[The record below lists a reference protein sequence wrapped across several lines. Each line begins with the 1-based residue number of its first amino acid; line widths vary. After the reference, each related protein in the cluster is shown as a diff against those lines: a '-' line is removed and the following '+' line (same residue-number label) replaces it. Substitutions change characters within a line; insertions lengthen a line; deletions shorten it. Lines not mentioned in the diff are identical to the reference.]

1 MDLKSYFQNWDDLYI
16 ANEKEK
22 IEREIYY
29 LPEIDHFLLLLKR
42 KNNFCNQFK
51 ETGVPSYKSN
61 YFIYRLIADDFV
73 HIWVAKI
80 LYLLD
85 KKKLQF
91 TYRFII
97 LNSSVYG

>member
-1 MDLKSYFQNWDDLYI
+1 MELKSFYYNCCDLY
-16 ANEKEK
+16 KFLDDEK
-22 IEREIYY
+22 ITSEKYY

-91 TYRFII
+91 TFRFII